1 MLALLIAA
9 RSATSGPETRSNKS
23 TGVDLRAGRRQE
35 GRACALIDEKERKF
49 MRFLAS
55 GMRLLLV
62 LCLLLSLG
70 LTTACNRSDDA
81 GGGDETEAVDGDSD
95 SNEDRDSKKSKKK
108 DKNGEEEEGDE
119 EEAVPIEVVALERG
133 KIESLL
139 RFSTNLEA
147 ENEVQVFSEAER
159 KVTRLLVEEGDDVKK
174 GQLLVSLQDEAQRT
188 EVARVESQL
197 AKAKRE
203 YERQT
208 NLWEQKLISEE
219 TYTEATHTLE
229 QLELAL
235 RDAKREL
242 AYTEVRAPIKG
253 TITERFVNVGDQV
266 TVNQHLFDIV
276 DFDSIVARVY
286 VPEKELHRL
295 KPGQVARLFAEA
307 AGAEARAGAVD
318 RLAPRVDPKSGTVK
332 VTVAIPRGEN
342 LLPGMY
348 VTVELITEVHE
359 DAVLV
364 PKKALV
370 YDADQIFVF
379 RMKEDETVERLL
391 IQAALQD
398 RDNIEPAGILEAG
411 DRVVVGG
418 QSSLKDGSM
427 VRLVG
432 ADRPEEE
439 GAEEEAS

>member
-1 MLALLIAA
+1 
-9 RSATSGPETRSNKS
+9 
-23 TGVDLRAGRRQE
+23 
-35 GRACALIDEKERKF
+35 
-49 MRFLAS
+49 MRFLAT
-55 GMRLLLV
+55 GMRFLLV
-62 LCLLLSLG
+62 LCLLLLLSLA
-70 LTTACNRSDDA
+70 TACSRSDDA
-81 GGGDETEAVDGDSD
+81 GGGEETAVSD
-95 SNEDRDSKKSKKK
+95 SSSSSDDEENEKKRQRKK
-108 DKNGEEEEGDE
+108 DKDGEEDEEDE
-119 EEAVPIEVVALERG
+119 EEAVPIEVVSLVRG
-133 KIESLL
+133 QIESVL

-147 ENEVQVFSEAER
+147 ENEVQVFAEAER
-159 KVTRLLVEEGDDVKK
+159 RITQLLVEEGDDVAK
-174 GQLLVSLQDEAQRT
+174 GQLLLRLQDEAQRT

-208 NLWEQKLISEE
+208 NLWEQQLISEE
-219 TYTEATHTLE
+219 TYSEATVNLE

-242 AYTEVRAPIKG
+242 GYTEVRAPIKG
-253 TITERFVNVGDQV
+253 TITERFVNVGDHV

-286 VPEKELHRL
+286 VPEKELYRL
-295 KPGQVARLFAEA
+295 QPGQVARLFAEA
-307 AGAEARAGAVD
+307 AGTDARTGTVD

-332 VTVAIPRGEN
+332 VTVAIPRSEN

-379 RMKEDETVERLL
+379 RMKDDETVERLL

-398 RDNIEPAGILEAG
+398 RDHIEPAGILDAG

-432 ADRPEEE
+432 TEKPEE
-439 GAEEEAS
+439 GDSEEKAAS

>member
-1 MLALLIAA
+1 
-9 RSATSGPETRSNKS
+9 
-23 TGVDLRAGRRQE
+23 
-35 GRACALIDEKERKF
+35 
-49 MRFLAS
+49 MRFLAF
-55 GMRLLLV
+55 GLRLLLAI
-62 LCLLLSLG
+62 CLVASLG
-70 LTTACNRSDDA
+70 LGAACSRSGDA
-81 GGGDETEAVDGDSD
+81 ADGDETEAVDTGSD
-95 SNEDRDSKKSKKK
+95 SEGDEKAEK
-108 DKNGEEEEGDE
+108 DKKRRNKDEDGEGEEDEE
-119 EEAVPIEVVALERG
+119 EEAVPVEIIALSRGRIEAV
-133 KIESLL
+133 L

-159 KVTRLLVEEGDDVKK
+159 KVTRLLVEEGDDVEK
-174 GQLLVSLQDEAQRT
+174 GQLLIRLQDEKQRT
-188 EVARVESQL
+188 EVARVEGQL
-197 AKAKRE
+197 AKARRE

-208 NLWEQKLISEE
+208 KLWEQQLISEE
-219 TYTEATHTLE
+219 TYTEATYNLE

-242 AYTEVRAPIKG
+242 GYTEVRAPIRG
-253 TITERFVNVGDQV
+253 TITERFVNVGDQI

-286 VPEKELHRL
+286 VPEKELYRL
-295 KPGQVARLFAEA
+295 KPGQVARLYAEA
-307 AGAEARAGAVD
+307 AGSEARSGTVD

-332 VTVAIPRGEN
+332 VTVTIPRSEN

-379 RMKEDETVERLL
+379 RMKEDDTVERLL
-391 IQAALQD
+391 IEAALQD
-398 RDNIEPAGILEAG
+398 RDNIEPASILAAG

-432 ADRPEEE
+432 TEKPQEEDGEEE
-439 GAEEEAS
+439 TAS